1 MKLKV
6 LLIIILFYSNNLLAQ
21 KELTLQ
27 PGPDKGKDAWVWS
40 FDPAREVNF
49 GEKSESNYGLSN
61 VLRAEVWKWG
71 GKEVPDTIRGFL
83 EFDLSE
89 ISKKTSVFEAKLSLY
104 YYSNEGFTPQL
115 GNNELIIQRVAKE
128 WNETD
133 INWVNQPD
141 GIERNQIIL
150 PASVNTEQN
159 YIDIDVRNLVQ
170 EMVYFPENNY
180 GFLLKL
186 KNEIEFN
193 GLTFASSEHEN
204 EKLRPKL
211 YIKYL
216 SFD

>member
-1 MKLKV
+1 MKSKFLALV
-6 LLIIILFYSNNLLAQ
+6 LLCYSNHLLAE

-27 PGPDKGKDAWVWS
+27 PGPEAGKDAWVWS
-40 FDPAREVNF
+40 FEPAREVNF
-49 GEKSESNYGLSN
+49 GEKSDNNYGLSN
-61 VLRAEVWKWG
+61 VIRAEVWKWG
-71 GKEVPDTIRGFL
+71 GKKEPDTIRGFL
-83 EFDLSE
+83 EFDLSD
-89 ISKKTSVFEAKLSLY
+89 ISQKTSVFEAKLSLY
-104 YYSNEGFTPQL
+104 FYANEGFTPQL
-115 GNNELIIQRVAKE
+115 GDNELVIQRVATP
-128 WNETD
+128 WDETE
-133 INWVNQPD
+133 INWNNQPK
-141 GIERNQIIL
+141 GIEHNQIIL

-186 KNEIEFN
+186 KNEVEFN

-204 EKLRPKL
+204 EQLRPKL